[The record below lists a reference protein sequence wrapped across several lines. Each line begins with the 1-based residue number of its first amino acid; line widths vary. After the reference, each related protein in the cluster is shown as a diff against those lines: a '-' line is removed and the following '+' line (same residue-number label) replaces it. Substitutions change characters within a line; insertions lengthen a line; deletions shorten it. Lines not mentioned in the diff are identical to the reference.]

1 MGAKTALIFG
11 SIACDNWDFL
21 QPLRSLA
28 PVVICADGG
37 LLCAK
42 AAGFAPDF
50 YIGDGDSGGSL
61 PDGCPGV
68 VLPAEKDETDL
79 QAACRLAAQQGCRS
93 LLLTACTGGRQDHNL
108 ANLQLLERL
117 KKIGL
122 EAKILDACN
131 EISLLMPGTTAVSR
145 GEFRYFS
152 LLPISRKLKGLS
164 ITGAKYPLE
173 NARVRRGDSLTVS
186 NEVTAQTAQITL
198 EKGRA
203 WLIRSERCKG

>member
-79 QAACRLAAQQGCRS
+79 QAACRLAAQQGCTS
-93 LLLTACTGGRQDHNL
+93 LLLTACTGGR
-108 ANLQLLERL
+108 RT
-117 KKIGL
+117 
-122 EAKILDACN
+122 
-131 EISLLMPGTTAVSR
+131 ISGQSAVA
-145 GEFRYFS
+145 
-152 LLPISRKLKGLS
+152 
-164 ITGAKYPLE
+164 GA
-173 NARVRRGDSLTVS
+173 A
-186 NEVTAQTAQITL
+186 
-198 EKGRA
+198 EKGGA
-203 WLIRSERCKG
+203 GGQNSGCMQ